1 METITQKG
9 FMKKFVNIY
18 FDEMQKMDFT
28 KIQALQ
34 FFDKEYKRNKGKGKV
49 NNLFDMIEN
58 AKKTTL
64 KP

>member
-9 FMKKFVNIY
+9 FLEKFANIY

-28 KIQALQ
+28 KSQALQ
-34 FFDKEYKRNKGKGKV
+34 FFDKEYKRNKANGKV